1 MTVEIN
7 NKTKNKIDSAL
18 IERVAEKFL
27 KIYKKEKKEVS
38 VVFISES
45 AIQRLNK
52 IYRRV
57 NKTTD
62 VLTFAGDK
70 KFLGEIL
77 INFKQIKR
85 QAKEL
90 GVSAKKELIFIL
102 VHGLLHLLGFTDE
115 AEKDRLEMIRSGED
129 FIKKLKLKK

>member
-115 AEKDRLEMIRSGED
+115 AEKDRLEMIRLGEN